1 MTWNFLYKNKFINAN
16 LKKRGY
22 YILNQKNKNF
32 SKLLLLLGNSIGQL
46 GSSILSFVLGLYILK
61 KLNCSIFF
69 YSLSQIIGPLVA
81 IFLLPILGSAIDK
94 YNKNRIIRFSQFLSA
109 ISLFLFII
117 TSRKIEIEYIHIIGL
132 LIILKLSDQI
142 LSTSL
147 NSSTINIVDEEDIQS
162 FRAHLQIIQ
171 AVSMVLSPIIA
182 VFIIDKFALIGILLI
197 EMFMELLVLVI
208 YWKVD
213 FNKNTKKEVNES
225 QSLLILFKEGI
236 DFIFKYKKI
245 VFGLAF
251 VLVVNFILGIV
262 NIGLPFVEIKILNLS
277 SKNYALNDSILAI
290 GLLIGSLISSKV
302 KSQKT
307 LNIARNSISL
317 ISLVT
322 FVLGLLLTL
331 ELTKNIWSI
340 ILAGYF
346 LIIGI
351 SITICNILLSS
362 WSILNI
368 PQEFQGRVF
377 SILNTLT
384 QVSLPLSML
393 LFGYLFEIISVY
405 VVFVGAGI
413 FLLLFTI
420 GIPSLFKINLKND
433 KLE

>member
-1 MTWNFLYKNKFINAN
+1 M
-16 LKKRGY
+16 
-22 YILNQKNKNF
+22 NQKNKNF

-182 VFIIDKFALIGILLI
+182 IFIIDKFALIGILLI

-225 QSLLILFKEGI
+225 QSLLLLFKEGI

-290 GLLIGSLISSKV
+290 GLLLGSLISSKI

-405 VVFVGAGI
+405 AVFVGAGI

>member
-1 MTWNFLYKNKFINAN
+1 M
-16 LKKRGY
+16 
-22 YILNQKNKNF
+22 NQKNKNF

-147 NSSTINIVDEEDIQS
+147 NSSTINIVDKDDIQS

-290 GLLIGSLISSKV
+290 GLLIGSLISSKI

-331 ELTKNIWSI
+331 ELTKNSWSI

-405 VVFVGAGI
+405 AVFVGAGI

>member
-1 MTWNFLYKNKFINAN
+1 M
-16 LKKRGY
+16 
-22 YILNQKNKNF
+22 NQKNKNF

-208 YWKVD
+208 YWKID

-290 GLLIGSLISSKV
+290 GLLIGSLISSKI

-331 ELTKNIWSI
+331 ELTKNSWSI

-405 VVFVGAGI
+405 GVFIGAGI

>member
-1 MTWNFLYKNKFINAN
+1 M
-16 LKKRGY
+16 
-22 YILNQKNKNF
+22 NQKNKNF

-182 VFIIDKFALIGILLI
+182 IFIIDKFALIGILLI

-225 QSLLILFKEGI
+225 QSLLLLFKEGI

-290 GLLIGSLISSKV
+290 GLLLGSLISSKI

-405 VVFVGAGI
+405 IVFVGAGI

>member
-1 MTWNFLYKNKFINAN
+1 M
-16 LKKRGY
+16 
-22 YILNQKNKNF
+22 NQKNKNF

-147 NSSTINIVDEEDIQS
+147 NSSTINIVDQEDIQS

-225 QSLLILFKEGI
+225 QSLLLLFKEGI

-290 GLLIGSLISSKV
+290 GLLIGSLISSKI

-331 ELTKNIWSI
+331 ELTKNSWSI

-405 VVFVGAGI
+405 AVFVGAGI

>member
-1 MTWNFLYKNKFINAN
+1 M
-16 LKKRGY
+16 
-22 YILNQKNKNF
+22 NQKNKNF

-81 IFLLPILGSAIDK
+81 IFLLPILGSTIDK

-225 QSLLILFKEGI
+225 QSLLLLFKEGI

-290 GLLIGSLISSKV
+290 GLLLGSLISSKI

-405 VVFVGAGI
+405 AVFVGAGI
-413 FLLLFTI
+413 FLLSFTI

>member
-1 MTWNFLYKNKFINAN
+1 M
-16 LKKRGY
+16 
-22 YILNQKNKNF
+22 NQKNKNF

-117 TSRKIEIEYIHIIGL
+117 TSRKIQIEYIHIIGL

-225 QSLLILFKEGI
+225 QSLLLLFKEGI

-290 GLLIGSLISSKV
+290 GLLLGSLISSKI

-405 VVFVGAGI
+405 IVFVGAGI

-420 GIPSLFKINLKND
+420 GIPFLFKINLKND

>member
-1 MTWNFLYKNKFINAN
+1 M
-16 LKKRGY
+16 
-22 YILNQKNKNF
+22 NQKNKNF

-225 QSLLILFKEGI
+225 QSLLLLFKEGI

-290 GLLIGSLISSKV
+290 GLLIGSLISSKI

-405 VVFVGAGI
+405 AVFIGAGI

>member
-1 MTWNFLYKNKFINAN
+1 M
-16 LKKRGY
+16 
-22 YILNQKNKNF
+22 NQKNKNF

-94 YNKNRIIRFSQFLSA
+94 YNKNKIIRFSQFLSA

-117 TSRKIEIEYIHIIGL
+117 TSRKIQIEYIHIIGL

-213 FNKNTKKEVNES
+213 FNRNTKKEVNES

-290 GLLIGSLISSKV
+290 GLLIGSLISSKI

-331 ELTKNIWSI
+331 ELTKNSWSI

-405 VVFVGAGI
+405 AIFVGAGI

>member
-1 MTWNFLYKNKFINAN
+1 M
-16 LKKRGY
+16 
-22 YILNQKNKNF
+22 NQKNKNF

-147 NSSTINIVDEEDIQS
+147 NSSTINIVDKDDIQS

-225 QSLLILFKEGI
+225 QSLLILFKDGI

-290 GLLIGSLISSKV
+290 GLLIGSLISSKI

-331 ELTKNIWSI
+331 ELTKNSWSI

-405 VVFVGAGI
+405 AVFVGAGI

>member
-1 MTWNFLYKNKFINAN
+1 M
-16 LKKRGY
+16 
-22 YILNQKNKNF
+22 NQKNKNF

-147 NSSTINIVDEEDIQS
+147 NSSTINIVDKDDIQS

-171 AVSMVLSPIIA
+171 AISMVLSPIIA

-225 QSLLILFKEGI
+225 QSLLLLFKEGI

-290 GLLIGSLISSKV
+290 GLLLGSLISSKI

>member
-1 MTWNFLYKNKFINAN
+1 M
-16 LKKRGY
+16 
-22 YILNQKNKNF
+22 NQKNKNF

-94 YNKNRIIRFSQFLSA
+94 YNKNKIIRFSQFLSA

-147 NSSTINIVDEEDIQS
+147 NSSTINIVDEDDIQS

-225 QSLLILFKEGI
+225 QSLLLLFKEGI

-245 VFGLAF
+245 VFGLTF

-290 GLLIGSLISSKV
+290 GLLLGSLISSKI

-322 FVLGLLLTL
+322 FVLGLLLIL

-346 LIIGI
+346 LIIGV

>member
-1 MTWNFLYKNKFINAN
+1 M
-16 LKKRGY
+16 
-22 YILNQKNKNF
+22 NQKNKNF

-147 NSSTINIVDEEDIQS
+147 NSSTINIVDQEDIQS

-171 AVSMVLSPIIA
+171 AISMVLSPIIA

-245 VFGLAF
+245 VFGLTF

-290 GLLIGSLISSKV
+290 GLLIGSLISSKI

-322 FVLGLLLTL
+322 FGLGLLLTL

-405 VVFVGAGI
+405 AVFVGAGI

>member
-1 MTWNFLYKNKFINAN
+1 M
-16 LKKRGY
+16 
-22 YILNQKNKNF
+22 NQKNKNF

-94 YNKNRIIRFSQFLSA
+94 YNKNKIIRFSQFLSA

-147 NSSTINIVDEEDIQS
+147 NSSTINIVDQEDIQS

-182 VFIIDKFALIGILLI
+182 IFIIDKFALIGILLI

-225 QSLLILFKEGI
+225 QSLLLLFKEGI

-290 GLLIGSLISSKV
+290 GLLIGSLISSKI

-331 ELTKNIWSI
+331 ELTKNSWSI

>member
-1 MTWNFLYKNKFINAN
+1 M
-16 LKKRGY
+16 
-22 YILNQKNKNF
+22 NQKNKNF

-147 NSSTINIVDEEDIQS
+147 NSSTINIVDKDDIQS

-182 VFIIDKFALIGILLI
+182 IFIIDKFALIGILLM

-225 QSLLILFKEGI
+225 QSLLLLFKEGI

-290 GLLIGSLISSKV
+290 GLLIGSLISSKI

-331 ELTKNIWSI
+331 ELTKNSWSI

-405 VVFVGAGI
+405 AVFVGAGI

>member
-1 MTWNFLYKNKFINAN
+1 M
-16 LKKRGY
+16 
-22 YILNQKNKNF
+22 NQKNKNF

-94 YNKNRIIRFSQFLSA
+94 YNKNKIIRFSQFLSA

-117 TSRKIEIEYIHIIGL
+117 TSRKIQIEYIHIIGL

-147 NSSTINIVDEEDIQS
+147 NSSTINIVDEDDIQS

-182 VFIIDKFALIGILLI
+182 IFIIDKFALIGILLI

-213 FNKNTKKEVNES
+213 FNKNTKEEVNEN
-225 QSLLILFKEGI
+225 QSLLLLFKEGI

-290 GLLIGSLISSKV
+290 GLLIGSLISSKI

-307 LNIARNSISL
+307 LNFARNSISL

-331 ELTKNIWSI
+331 ELTKNSWSI

-405 VVFVGAGI
+405 AVFVGAGI

>member
-1 MTWNFLYKNKFINAN
+1 M
-16 LKKRGY
+16 
-22 YILNQKNKNF
+22 NQKNKNF

-290 GLLIGSLISSKV
+290 GLLIGSLISSKI

-331 ELTKNIWSI
+331 ELTKNSWSI

>member
-1 MTWNFLYKNKFINAN
+1 M
-16 LKKRGY
+16 
-22 YILNQKNKNF
+22 NQKNKNF

-94 YNKNRIIRFSQFLSA
+94 YNKNKIIRFSQFLSA

-225 QSLLILFKEGI
+225 QSLLLLFKEGI

-290 GLLIGSLISSKV
+290 GLLLGSLISSKI

-331 ELTKNIWSI
+331 ELTKNSWSI

>member
-1 MTWNFLYKNKFINAN
+1 M
-16 LKKRGY
+16 
-22 YILNQKNKNF
+22 NQKNKNF

-61 KLNCSIFF
+61 KLNYSIFF

-94 YNKNRIIRFSQFLSA
+94 YNKNKIIRFSQFLSA

-147 NSSTINIVDEEDIQS
+147 NSSTINIVDEDDIQS

-213 FNKNTKKEVNES
+213 FNKNAKKEVNES
-225 QSLLILFKEGI
+225 QSLLLLFKEGI

-290 GLLIGSLISSKV
+290 GLLLGSLISSKI

>member
-1 MTWNFLYKNKFINAN
+1 M
-16 LKKRGY
+16 
-22 YILNQKNKNF
+22 NQKNKNF

-94 YNKNRIIRFSQFLSA
+94 YNKNRIIRFAQFLSA

-117 TSRKIEIEYIHIIGL
+117 KSRKIEIEYIHIIGL

-182 VFIIDKFALIGILLI
+182 IFIIDKFALIGILLI

-225 QSLLILFKEGI
+225 QSLLLLFKEGI

-290 GLLIGSLISSKV
+290 GLLIGSLISSKI

-405 VVFVGAGI
+405 AVFVGAGI

>member
-1 MTWNFLYKNKFINAN
+1 M
-16 LKKRGY
+16 
-22 YILNQKNKNF
+22 NQKNKNF

-117 TSRKIEIEYIHIIGL
+117 TSRKIQIEYIHIIGL

-290 GLLIGSLISSKV
+290 GLLIGSLISSKI

-331 ELTKNIWSI
+331 ELTKNSWSI

-405 VVFVGAGI
+405 AVFVGAGI

>member
-1 MTWNFLYKNKFINAN
+1 M
-16 LKKRGY
+16 
-22 YILNQKNKNF
+22 NQKNKNF

-81 IFLLPILGSAIDK
+81 IFLFPILGSAIDK

-147 NSSTINIVDEEDIQS
+147 NSSTINIVDKDDIQS

-182 VFIIDKFALIGILLI
+182 VFIIDKFALIGILLM

-225 QSLLILFKEGI
+225 QSLLLLFKEGI

-290 GLLIGSLISSKV
+290 GLLLGSLISSKI

-331 ELTKNIWSI
+331 ELTKNSWSI

-405 VVFVGAGI
+405 AVFVGAGI

>member
-1 MTWNFLYKNKFINAN
+1 M
-16 LKKRGY
+16 
-22 YILNQKNKNF
+22 NQKNKNF

-147 NSSTINIVDEEDIQS
+147 NSSTINIVDQEDIQS

-182 VFIIDKFALIGILLI
+182 VFIIDKFALIGILLM

-225 QSLLILFKEGI
+225 QSLLILFKDGI

-290 GLLIGSLISSKV
+290 GLLIGSLISSKI

-331 ELTKNIWSI
+331 ELTKNSWSI

-405 VVFVGAGI
+405 AVFVGAGI

>member
-1 MTWNFLYKNKFINAN
+1 M
-16 LKKRGY
+16 
-22 YILNQKNKNF
+22 NQKNKNF

-147 NSSTINIVDEEDIQS
+147 NSSTINIVDKDDIQS

-182 VFIIDKFALIGILLI
+182 VFIIDKFALIGILLM

-225 QSLLILFKEGI
+225 QSLLILFKDGI

-290 GLLIGSLISSKV
+290 GLLIGSLISSKI

-331 ELTKNIWSI
+331 ELTKNSWSI

>member
-1 MTWNFLYKNKFINAN
+1 M
-16 LKKRGY
+16 
-22 YILNQKNKNF
+22 NQKNKNF

-94 YNKNRIIRFSQFLSA
+94 YNKNKIIRFSQFLSA

-117 TSRKIEIEYIHIIGL
+117 TSRKIQIEYIHIIGL

-213 FNKNTKKEVNES
+213 FNKNTKKEVNEN

-290 GLLIGSLISSKV
+290 GLLLGSLISSKI

-331 ELTKNIWSI
+331 ELTKNSWSI

-405 VVFVGAGI
+405 AVFVGAGI

>member
-1 MTWNFLYKNKFINAN
+1 M
-16 LKKRGY
+16 
-22 YILNQKNKNF
+22 NQKNKNF

-147 NSSTINIVDEEDIQS
+147 NSSTINIVDKDDIQS

-182 VFIIDKFALIGILLI
+182 VFIIDKFALIGILLM

-225 QSLLILFKEGI
+225 QSLLILFKDGI

-277 SKNYALNDSILAI
+277 IKNYALNDSILAI
-290 GLLIGSLISSKV
+290 GLLIGSLISSKI

-331 ELTKNIWSI
+331 ELTKNSWSI

-405 VVFVGAGI
+405 AVFIGAGI

>member
-1 MTWNFLYKNKFINAN
+1 M
-16 LKKRGY
+16 
-22 YILNQKNKNF
+22 NQKNKNF

-147 NSSTINIVDEEDIQS
+147 NSSTINIVDEDDIQS

-277 SKNYALNDSILAI
+277 SKNYALNDSILTI
-290 GLLIGSLISSKV
+290 GLLIGSLISSKI

-322 FVLGLLLTL
+322 FGLGLLLTL

>member
-1 MTWNFLYKNKFINAN
+1 M
-16 LKKRGY
+16 
-22 YILNQKNKNF
+22 NQKNKNF

-117 TSRKIEIEYIHIIGL
+117 TSRKIQIEYIHIIGL

-197 EMFMELLVLVI
+197 EMSMELLVLVI

-225 QSLLILFKEGI
+225 QSLLLLFKEGI

-290 GLLIGSLISSKV
+290 GLLIGSLISSKI

-405 VVFVGAGI
+405 AVFVGAGI

>member
-1 MTWNFLYKNKFINAN
+1 M
-16 LKKRGY
+16 
-22 YILNQKNKNF
+22 NQKNKNF

-94 YNKNRIIRFSQFLSA
+94 YNKNKIIRLSQFLSA

-290 GLLIGSLISSKV
+290 GLLIGSLISSKI

-331 ELTKNIWSI
+331 ELTKNSWSI

-405 VVFVGAGI
+405 AVFVGAGI

>member
-1 MTWNFLYKNKFINAN
+1 M
-16 LKKRGY
+16 
-22 YILNQKNKNF
+22 NQKNKNF

-61 KLNCSIFF
+61 KLNCSVFF

-94 YNKNRIIRFSQFLSA
+94 YNKNKIIRFSQFLSA

-147 NSSTINIVDEEDIQS
+147 NSSTINIVDEDDIQS

-225 QSLLILFKEGI
+225 QSLLLLFKEGI

-290 GLLIGSLISSKV
+290 GLLIGSLISSKI

-405 VVFVGAGI
+405 AVFVGAGI

-420 GIPSLFKINLKND
+420 AIPSLFKINLKND

>member
-1 MTWNFLYKNKFINAN
+1 M
-16 LKKRGY
+16 
-22 YILNQKNKNF
+22 NQKNKNF

-117 TSRKIEIEYIHIIGL
+117 TSRKIQIEYIHIIGL

-290 GLLIGSLISSKV
+290 GLLIGSLISSKI

-405 VVFVGAGI
+405 AVFVGAGI

>member
-1 MTWNFLYKNKFINAN
+1 M
-16 LKKRGY
+16 
-22 YILNQKNKNF
+22 NQKNKNF

-182 VFIIDKFALIGILLI
+182 VFIIDKFALIGILLM

-225 QSLLILFKEGI
+225 QSLLLLFKEGI

-290 GLLIGSLISSKV
+290 GLLIGSIISSKI

-331 ELTKNIWSI
+331 ELTKNSWSI

>member
-1 MTWNFLYKNKFINAN
+1 M
-16 LKKRGY
+16 
-22 YILNQKNKNF
+22 NQKNKNF

-117 TSRKIEIEYIHIIGL
+117 TSRKIQIEYIHIIGL

-182 VFIIDKFALIGILLI
+182 IFIIDKFALIGILLI

-225 QSLLILFKEGI
+225 QSLLLLFKEGI

-290 GLLIGSLISSKV
+290 GLLLGSLISSKI

-405 VVFVGAGI
+405 IVFVGAGI

>member
-1 MTWNFLYKNKFINAN
+1 M
-16 LKKRGY
+16 
-22 YILNQKNKNF
+22 NQKNKNF

-147 NSSTINIVDEEDIQS
+147 NSSTINIVDKDDIQS

-182 VFIIDKFALIGILLI
+182 VFIIDKFALIGILLM

-225 QSLLILFKEGI
+225 QSLLLLFKEGI

-290 GLLIGSLISSKV
+290 GLLIGSLISSKI

-331 ELTKNIWSI
+331 ELTKNSWSI

-405 VVFVGAGI
+405 AVFVGAGI

>member
-1 MTWNFLYKNKFINAN
+1 M
-16 LKKRGY
+16 
-22 YILNQKNKNF
+22 NQKNKNF

-225 QSLLILFKEGI
+225 QSLLLLFKEGI

-290 GLLIGSLISSKV
+290 GLLIGSLISSKI

-322 FVLGLLLTL
+322 FVLCLLLTL

-405 VVFVGAGI
+405 AVFVGAGI

>member
-1 MTWNFLYKNKFINAN
+1 M
-16 LKKRGY
+16 
-22 YILNQKNKNF
+22 NQKNKNF

-94 YNKNRIIRFSQFLSA
+94 YNKNKIIRFSQFLSA

-225 QSLLILFKEGI
+225 QSLLLLFKEGI

-290 GLLIGSLISSKV
+290 GLLLGSLISSKI

-405 VVFVGAGI
+405 AIFVGAGI

>member
-1 MTWNFLYKNKFINAN
+1 M
-16 LKKRGY
+16 
-22 YILNQKNKNF
+22 NQKNKNF

-213 FNKNTKKEVNES
+213 FNKNTKKEVNEG

-290 GLLIGSLISSKV
+290 GLLIGSLISSKI

-405 VVFVGAGI
+405 AVFVGAGI

>member
-1 MTWNFLYKNKFINAN
+1 M
-16 LKKRGY
+16 
-22 YILNQKNKNF
+22 NQKNKNF

-94 YNKNRIIRFSQFLSA
+94 YNKNKIIRFSQFLSA

-117 TSRKIEIEYIHIIGL
+117 TSRKIQIEYIHIIGL

-182 VFIIDKFALIGILLI
+182 IFIIDKFALIGILLI

-213 FNKNTKKEVNES
+213 FNKNTKKEVNEN

-290 GLLIGSLISSKV
+290 GLLLGSLISSKI

-405 VVFVGAGI
+405 IVFVGAGI

>member
-1 MTWNFLYKNKFINAN
+1 M
-16 LKKRGY
+16 
-22 YILNQKNKNF
+22 NQKNKNF

-94 YNKNRIIRFSQFLSA
+94 YNKNKIIRFSQFLSA

-117 TSRKIEIEYIHIIGL
+117 TSRKIQIEYIHIIGL

-213 FNKNTKKEVNES
+213 FNKNTKKEVNEN
-225 QSLLILFKEGI
+225 QSLLLLFKEGI

-290 GLLIGSLISSKV
+290 GLLLGSLISSKI